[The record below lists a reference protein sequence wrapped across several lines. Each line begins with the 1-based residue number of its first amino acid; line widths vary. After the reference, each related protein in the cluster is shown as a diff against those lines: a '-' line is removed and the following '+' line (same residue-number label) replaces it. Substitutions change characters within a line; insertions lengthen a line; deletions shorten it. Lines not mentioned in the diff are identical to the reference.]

1 MNGKEHEDEGLG
13 AFGEL
18 GGPKVHEFEEGR
30 VVIFVPVDL
39 FFGLLRCRLQVHI
52 LIIKV
57 KDE

>member
-30 VVIFVPVDL
+30 VVILVPVDL
-39 FFGLLRCRLQVHI
+39 FFGGFRCRFDVHG
-52 LIIKV
+52 LIINL
-57 KDE
+57 